1 MFFLRSN
8 GPAHL
13 DASDSMHT
21 ISPAG
26 HQWLVCPPLL
36 WPAQQSAE
44 SWQAIYRLA
53 YEQFVTAIAP
63 SAFQRTIEPSVN

>member
-1 MFFLRSN
+1 MFFLRS
-8 GPAHL
+8 PASAHL

-21 ISPAG
+21 NSPAG
-26 HQWLVCPPLL
+26 HQWLVCPPLF
-36 WPAQQSAE
+36 WPAHQSAE

-63 SAFQRTIEPSVN
+63 SAFQRAIEPSLN